1 VRSIHIGMLGL
12 GQVGAGV
19 LRILAENGPAIRDR
33 IAAIPVIKRVLVREL
48 DKARALEVD
57 PALLTLDPDDVL
69 GDPEVRVVIELI
81 GGIEPARSYVL
92 RALEAGKHVVTANK
106 ALLAECGEELFA
118 AAAAR
123 GLDIYFEGSVAGGI
137 PVLRALREGLASD
150 RIDRVIGIV
159 NGTSNFILDAMS
171 RQGLSYEGAL
181 AAARQAGIAEADPSL
196 DVEGRDAA
204 HKLALLAL
212 VCVGVRV
219 DPDRIS
225 TEGITRVRTFDI
237 RMAAELGYVIK
248 SLAIGE
254 FNPNSAASRPARFA
268 GDPAG
273 RSDLDLRFGEPGQ
286 PRLRVHPTFVPR
298 DHILAG
304 VHGSY
309 NAVAVSSRALG
320 QSMYYG
326 KGAGMMPTGVA
337 VVSDVIEVCRDIVGF
352 SEGGPP
358 AAAFREIRPAEPASL
373 DELECENY
381 LCVHVPNVPGVLG
394 KVASCLGRH
403 GVSIKRMNQDT
414 PGPGEPIDMVILTER
429 TRDILVRNAIAEVN
443 TFDVTLLPCHRFRIL
458 EHLDI
463 Q

>member
-33 IAAIPVIKRVLVREL
+33 IAAVPVIKRVLVREL

-57 PALLTLDPDDVL
+57 PSLLTLDPDDVL
-69 GDPEVRVVIELI
+69 GDPELRVVIELL

-106 ALLAECGEELFA
+106 ALLAECGDELFA

-159 NGTSNFILDAMS
+159 NGTSNFILDKMS
-171 RQGLSYEGAL
+171 RSGLGYDDAL
-181 AAARQAGIAEADPSL
+181 AAARRAGIAEADPRL

-212 VCVGVRV
+212 VCAGVRV
-219 DPDRIS
+219 DPERIP
-225 TEGITRVRTFDI
+225 TEGITHVRAFDI

-248 SLAIGE
+248 SLAMAE
-254 FNPNSAASRPARFA
+254 FNPNPAI
-268 GDPAG
+268 P
-273 RSDLDLRFGEPGQ
+273 

-337 VVSDVIEVCRDIVGF
+337 VVSDLIEVCRDVVGF
-352 SEGGPP
+352 TDGIVPV
-358 AAAFREIRPAEPASL
+358 RTWEIRPAEPAPL
-373 DELECENY
+373 DDLECENY
-381 LCVHVPNVPGVLG
+381 LCAHVPNVPGVLG

-429 TRDILVRNAIAEVN
+429 TRDAQVRAAIAEVD
-443 TFDVTLLPCHRFRIL
+443 TFDVTLAPCHRFRIL
-458 EHLDI
+458 ESELDTGLDDKTP
-463 Q
+463 QLEKS

>member
-19 LRILAENGPAIRDR
+19 LRILAENGPAITDR
-33 IAAIPVIKRVLVREL
+33 IAAKPVIKRVLVREL

-57 PALLTLDPDDVL
+57 PSLLTREPDDVL
-69 GDPEVRVVIELI
+69 GDPEIRVVIELL

-106 ALLAECGEELFA
+106 ALLAECGAELFA
-118 AAAAR
+118 AADAR

-159 NGTSNFILDAMS
+159 NGTSNFILDAMT
-171 RQGLSYEGAL
+171 RGALSYEDAL
-181 AAARQAGIAEADPSL
+181 TAAREAGIAEADPRL

-212 VCVGVRV
+212 VSVAVRV
-219 DPDRIS
+219 DPDRIH
-225 TEGITRVRTFDI
+225 TEGITKVRAFDI

-248 SLAIGE
+248 SLAIAE
-254 FNPNSAASRPARFA
+254 FSEQGP
-268 GDPAG
+268 
-273 RSDLDLRFGEPGQ
+273 

-304 VHGSY
+304 VQGSY
-309 NAVAVSSRALG
+309 NAVVVSSRALG
-320 QSMYYG
+320 RSMYYG

-337 VVSDVIEVCRDIVGF
+337 VVSDVIEVCRDVIGF
-352 SEGGPP
+352 TEGVVPS
-358 AAAFREIRPAEPASL
+358 RSWEIRGLEPAPL
-373 DELECENY
+373 DDLECENY

-394 KVASCLGRH
+394 RAASCLGRH

-414 PGPGEPIDMVILTER
+414 PAPGEPFDMVILTDR
-429 TRDILVRNAIAEVN
+429 TREAQVRAAIAELD
-443 TFDVTLLPCHRFRIL
+443 TFDLALQPCHRFRIL
-458 EHLDI
+458 PGELD
-463 Q
+463 

>member
-33 IAAIPVIKRVLVREL
+33 IAATPVIKRVLVREL

-57 PALLTLDPDDVL
+57 PSLLTLDPDDVL
-69 GDPEVRVVIELI
+69 SDPEVRVVIELI
-81 GGIEPARSYVL
+81 GGIEPARSHVL

-159 NGTSNFILDAMS
+159 NGTSNFILDAMT
-171 RQGLSYEGAL
+171 RNGLSYEGAL
-181 AAARQAGIAEADPSL
+181 AAAREAGIAEADPRL

-219 DPDRIS
+219 DPDRIP
-225 TEGITRVRTFDI
+225 TEGITRVRAFDI

-254 FNPNSAASRPARFA
+254 F
-268 GDPAG
+268 GD
-273 RSDLDLRFGEPGQ
+273 PGQ

-337 VVSDVIEVCRDIVGF
+337 VVSDIIEVCRDIVAF
-352 SEGGPP
+352 AEGGPP
-358 AAAFREIRPAEPASL
+358 AAAFREIRPVEPAPL

>member
-57 PALLTLDPDDVL
+57 PSLLTLDPDDVL

-106 ALLAECGEELFA
+106 ALLAECGDELFA

-171 RQGLSYEGAL
+171 RSGLNYDDAL
-181 AAARQAGIAEADPSL
+181 AAARRAGIAEADSRL
-196 DVEGRDAA
+196 DVEGLDAA

-219 DPDRIS
+219 DPERIH
-225 TEGITRVRTFDI
+225 TEGITSVRPFDI

-248 SLAIGE
+248 SLAIAE
-254 FNPNSAASRPARFA
+254 FAT
-268 GDPAG
+268 
-273 RSDLDLRFGEPGQ
+273 SDLGGP

-309 NAVAVSSRALG
+309 NAVVVSSRALG

-337 VVSDVIEVCRDIVGF
+337 VVSDVIEVCRDIISF
-352 SEGGPP
+352 SEGVWGY
-358 AAAFREIRPAEPASL
+358 REIRSSEPAPL
-373 DELECENY
+373 DDLECENY
-381 LCVHVPNVPGVLG
+381 LCAHVPNVPGVLG

-429 TRDILVRNAIAEVN
+429 TSDAQVRAAIAEVD
-443 TFDVTLLPCHRFRIL
+443 TFDLTLLPCHRFRIL
-458 EHLDI
+458 ETDLDLENS
-463 Q
+463 

>member
-1 VRSIHIGMLGL
+1 MRSIHIGMLGL

-33 IAAIPVIKRVLVREL
+33 IAATPVIKRVLVREL

-57 PALLTLDPDDVL
+57 PALLTLEVDDVL

-150 RIDRVIGIV
+150 RIDRVIGII

-171 RQGLSYEGAL
+171 RKGLSYADAL
-181 AAARQAGIAEADPSL
+181 AVAREAGIAEADPRL

-204 HKLALLAL
+204 HKLALLTL
-212 VCVGVRV
+212 VCAGTRV
-219 DPDRIS
+219 DPERIH
-225 TEGITRVRTFDI
+225 TEGITGVRPFDI

-248 SLAIGE
+248 SLAIAEFGE
-254 FNPNSAASRPARFA
+254 F
-268 GDPAG
+268 GQ
-273 RSDLDLRFGEPGQ
+273 FGEGGQ

-320 QSMYYG
+320 ESMYYG

-337 VVSDVIEVCRDIVGF
+337 VVSDVIEVCRDIVSF
-352 SEGGPP
+352 SEGVWGY
-358 AAAFREIRPAEPASL
+358 REVHAIEPAPL
-373 DELECENY
+373 DDLECENY

-414 PGPGEPIDMVILTER
+414 PGPGEPIDMVIVTER
-429 TRDILVRNAIAEVN
+429 TRDVLVRNAIAEVN
-443 TFDVTLLPCHRFRIL
+443 TFDVALLPCHRFRIL
-458 EHLDI
+458 EHLDN

>member
-33 IAAIPVIKRVLVREL
+33 IAAVPVIKRVLVREL
-48 DKARALEVD
+48 DKARALAVE
-57 PALLTLDPDDVL
+57 PSLLTLEPDDVL

-81 GGIEPARSYVL
+81 GGIEPARSHVL

-118 AAAAR
+118 AAARR

-159 NGTSNFILDAMS
+159 NGTSNFILDAMT
-171 RQGLSYEGAL
+171 RNGLSYEAAL
-181 AAARQAGIAEADPSL
+181 TAARRAGIAEADPSL

-225 TEGITRVRTFDI
+225 TEGITRVRAFDI

-254 FNPNSAASRPARFA
+254 
-268 GDPAG
+268 
-273 RSDLDLRFGEPGQ
+273 FGEPGQ

-352 SEGGPP
+352 SENGPP
-358 AAAFREIRPAEPASL
+358 AAAFREIRPAEPAAL

-429 TRDILVRNAIAEVN
+429 TRDVQVRAAIAEVN

>member
-1 VRSIHIGMLGL
+1 MRSIHIGMLGL

-33 IAAIPVIKRVLVREL
+33 IAATPVIKRVLVREL

-57 PALLTLDPDDVL
+57 PSLLTLDPDDVL

-171 RQGLSYEGAL
+171 RRGLSYDGAL
-181 AAARQAGIAEADPSL
+181 AAAREAGIAEADPRL

-254 FNPNSAASRPARFA
+254 FFE
-268 GDPAG
+268 
-273 RSDLDLRFGEPGQ
+273 FGQ

-358 AAAFREIRPAEPASL
+358 AAAFREIRPAEPAPL
-373 DELECENY
+373 DDLECENY

-429 TRDILVRNAIAEVN
+429 TRDVQVRAAIAEVN

-458 EHLDI
+458 EGDLEP
-463 Q
+463 